1 MNAKRFLAA
10 LAVALAAFGLCSCA
24 SPRQEIAPEMAQ
36 QANIQADVDALKQQT
51 QRLRGEIEDIKY
63 QLSAIGDEGGLK
75 EMSAR
80 VQKLEANVNAMASQ
94 LAVDLGGNA
103 SQAGQQTSSTGS
115 AGLAGS
121 AEPDV
126 QAAAAQIAGPAA
138 SSAASSVRA
147 DEPAEAL
154 YAKAMKAF
162 ESRNYAQA
170 RSLWGEFVKDYS
182 KHPLA
187 GNAWFW
193 EGEAYY
199 QMNDFANAA
208 LAYNEVITK
217 FPKNI
222 KVPSAY
228 LKQGSSFGK
237 LGNKKAGD
245 LVLQDLIKKFPDTA
259 EAKRAK
265 ALLAGK

>member
-1 MNAKRFLAA
+1 MNAKRFTAALALALAA
-10 LAVALAAFGLCSCA
+10 LGLSSCA
-24 SPRQEIAPEMAQ
+24 SHQEIPPEMAQ
-36 QANIQADVDALKQQT
+36 QANIQADVDALKQQV
-51 QRLRGEIEDIKY
+51 RGLRGEIEDIKY
-63 QLSAIGDEGGLK
+63 QLSAINDEGGLK
-75 EMSAR
+75 EMAGR
-80 VQKLEANVNAMASQ
+80 VQKLEANVGSMASQ
-94 LAVDLGGNA
+94 LAVDLSGAG
-103 SQAGQQTSSTGS
+103 QAGQ
-115 AGLAGS
+115 AGQAGAAAAPAAS
-121 AEPDV
+121 GDADV
-126 QAAAAQIAGPAA
+126 AAAAAQIMPQAAPPAPAA
-138 SSAASSVRA
+138 PARA
-147 DEPAEAL
+147 EEPAEGL
-154 YAKAMKAF
+154 YAKAMRAF
-162 ESRNYAQA
+162 EGRDYAQA
-170 RSLWGEFVKDYS
+170 RSLWAEFVKDYA

-228 LKQGSSFGK
+228 LKQGSSFAK

-245 LVLQDLIKKFPDTA
+245 LVFQDLIKKFPDTA
-259 EAKRAK
+259 EARRAK

>member
-1 MNAKRFLAA
+1 MNAKRFSAA
-10 LAVALAAFGLCSCA
+10 LAIAIAALVLSSCA
-24 SPRQEIAPEMAQ
+24 SHQEIPPEMSQ
-36 QANIQADVDALKQQT
+36 QANLQADVDALKQQV
-51 QRLRGEIEDIKY
+51 RGLRGEVEDIKY
-63 QLSAIGDEGGLK
+63 QLSAINDEGGMK
-75 EMSAR
+75 EMAGR
-80 VQKLEANVNAMASQ
+80 VQKLEANVSRMASQ
-94 LAVDLGGNA
+94 LGVDMGASGSQGGQAAV
-103 SQAGQQTSSTGS
+103 S
-115 AGLAGS
+115 AGPGDA
-121 AEPDV
+121 DV
-126 QAAAAQIAGPAA
+126 QAAASQIMTPAPQPAPSA
-138 SSAASSVRA
+138 SPARA
-147 DEPAEAL
+147 DEPAEGL
-154 YAKAMKAF
+154 YAKAMRAF
-162 ESRNYAQA
+162 ESRDYAQA

-217 FPKNI
+217 FPKSL
-222 KVPSAY
+222 KAPSAY
-228 LKQGSSFGK
+228 LKQGMSFSR

-245 LVLQDLIKKFPDTA
+245 LVFQDLIKKFPDTA